1 MKYLIQSLNINESNK
16 ALVIFSVEEKI
27 VEDTDN
33 KLVQLIME
41 IPDYI
46 THWDNFELKLF
57 YEWVFLYKRYIPLN
71 FEDLVDQWIDNG
83 REGQLVI
90 MAGILQSDLSF
101 VEDVKDFNKCL
112 ELLKCKINKIRG

>member
-41 IPDYI
+41 IPYYI

-71 FEDLVDQWIDNG
+71 FEDLVDQWIDNE
-83 REGQLVI
+83 REGQLII

-112 ELLKCKINKIRG
+112 ELLKCKNNKIRG

>member
-16 ALVIFSVEEKI
+16 PLVIFSVEEKV

-33 KLVQLIME
+33 KLVQLIIE

-71 FEDLVDQWIDNG
+71 FEDLVDQWIDNE
-83 REGQLVI
+83 REDQLVI